1 MLAVSHIHLNRQ
13 NRPILLDMSLTVQP
27 GQMVMIIGPNGAGKS
42 TLLHVL
48 AGALTASAGLVTLDS
63 QPIIHWSPA
72 VLAQRRAV
80 LTQQVQL
87 AFALSVRQ
95 VVQLGLSPWTL
106 SRSQQQTVTEQ
117 VLSLTG
123 LSDLAQCSY
132 PQLSGGQQQR
142 VHIARVLLQIMAD
155 GASSLQGRYLLL
167 DEPLAALDVHHQ
179 QVMLRVLTGLKQRG
193 LGIAC
198 VIHDLNLASL
208 YADHLLVLQHGRTV
222 FSGPPQALA
231 QSDVMTATYAMDSIQ
246 LSHPESGCPQWLLQ
260 R

>member
-13 NRPILLDMSLTVQP
+13 NRPILQDISLTVP
-27 GQMVMIIGPNGAGKS
+27 SGQMVMIVGPNGAGKS

-48 AGALTASAGLVTLDS
+48 AGAEAVQAGQVTLDS
-63 QPIIHWSPA
+63 RPITHWSPA

-95 VVQLGLSPWTL
+95 VVELGLSPWML
-106 SRSQQQTVTEQ
+106 SRTQQQTITEQ
-117 VLSLTG
+117 VLALTG
-123 LSDLAQCSY
+123 LSDLAAYSY

-142 VHIARVLLQIMAD
+142 VHIARVLLQMIAD
-155 GASSLQGRYLLL
+155 GASSLDGRYLLL

-179 QVMLRVLTGLKQRG
+179 QVMLRVLTRLKQRG
-193 LGIAC
+193 LGIVC

-208 YADHLLVLQHGRTV
+208 YADHMLVLQHGQTMYA
-222 FSGPPQALA
+222 GPPQALA
-231 QSDVMTATYAMDSIQ
+231 QAHVVTTTYAMDCIQ
-246 LSHPESGCPQWLLQ
+246 LSHPESGCPQWLL
-260 R
+260 RR